1 MEGVE
6 PPTLWFVAIDS
17 NPLSY
22 IPSGG
27 RRELNPRMMVPQTI
41 TLPLGDARH
50 YVLYYTFFLPGTN
63 DGSAIQF
70 VSAYGWQAFTWTKR
84 PDFFLKHFGCVLA
97 LTIGFSCV

>member
-22 IPSGG
+22 IPYFASKAPDESQKGFESLEFFWGFVQPNNWGFALIGG
-27 RRELNPRMMVPQTI
+27 RRELNPRMMAPQTI

-50 YVLYYTFFLPGTN
+50 
-63 DGSAIQF
+63 
-70 VSAYGWQAFTWTKR
+70 
-84 PDFFLKHFGCVLA
+84 LA
-97 LTIGFSCV
+97 VCRQ

>member
-22 IPSGG
+22 IPLGG

-41 TLPLGDARH
+41 TLPLGDARR
-50 YVLYYTFFLPGTN
+50 YVLYYTFFLFGKI
-63 DGSAIQF
+63 DRKAI
-70 VSAYGWQAFTWTKR
+70 VSNIYYY
-84 PDFFLKHFGCVLA
+84 VL
-97 LTIGFSCV
+97 